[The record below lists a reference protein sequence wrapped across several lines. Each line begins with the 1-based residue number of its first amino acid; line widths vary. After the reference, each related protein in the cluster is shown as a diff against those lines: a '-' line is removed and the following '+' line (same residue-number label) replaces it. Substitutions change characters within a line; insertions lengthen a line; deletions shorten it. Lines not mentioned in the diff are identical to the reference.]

1 MNLNEITSWTDE
13 ELATASGILDKEKSR
28 RATLRNAEKQMNNL
42 MWEYSAAVGR
52 KSGDAWTQPAGAH
65 DAYPEGIVVSH
76 AGKEWRSLMAGN
88 VWEPGVS
95 GWREEVDPVT
105 GEPPEYLQPTGAHD
119 AYRAGDIVTFRGK
132 TYRSLIDSNVY
143 SPEEYSAGWEE
154 ITLDDEPVDSIP
166 VFVQPTGSHDA
177 YNTGDR
183 ISFDGSIYE
192 SLIDSNVYSPSDSPE
207 SWSLI
212 AEGTPEPEPEAPV
225 EGPQEWVAP
234 TGAHDAYNTG
244 DQVLFEGQIY
254 ESVIDG
260 NSYSPTDYP
269 AGWAL
274 VSEEVTPDPEVP
286 ADPEPEPE
294 VPAEPEPEPEPSAPD
309 VPEWVQPTG
318 GHDAYSV
325 GDRVLFE
332 GEVYESVIAGNTWS
346 PTGYPAGWKKI

>member
-52 KSGDAWTQPAGAH
+52 KAGDEWSQPVGAH

-76 AGKEWRSLMAGN
+76 AGKKWRSLMAGN

-95 GWREEVDPVT
+95 GWREEVGPVS
-105 GEPPEYLQPTGAHD
+105 GEHPEYLPPTGAHD
-119 AYRAGDIVTFRGK
+119 AYSTGDIITFRGK

-143 SPEEYSAGWEE
+143 SPEEYPEGWKEVVEDSAE
-154 ITLDDEPVDSIP
+154 T
-166 VFVQPTGSHDA
+166 
-177 YNTGDR
+177 
-183 ISFDGSIYE
+183 
-192 SLIDSNVYSPSDSPE
+192 
-207 SWSLI
+207 
-212 AEGTPEPEPEAPV
+212 PV

-244 DQVLFEGQIY
+244 DRVLFEGQTY

-260 NSYSPTDYP
+260 NSYSPSDYP

-286 ADPEPEPE
+286 AEPEPEPE
-294 VPAEPEPEPEPSAPD
+294 VPD

-332 GEVYESVIAGNTWS
+332 GEVYESVIPGNTWS
-346 PTGYPAGWKKI
+346 PTGNPAGWKKI